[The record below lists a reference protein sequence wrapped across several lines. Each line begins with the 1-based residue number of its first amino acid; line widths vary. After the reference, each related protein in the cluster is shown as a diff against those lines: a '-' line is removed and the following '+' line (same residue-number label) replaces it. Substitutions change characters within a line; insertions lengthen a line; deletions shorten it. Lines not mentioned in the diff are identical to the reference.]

1 MVAGEISGLTKERY
15 EFECIDYRFL
25 EAISAYHFNWK
36 GKSRIVLDVGPL
48 GATFFVGV
56 AISAMSRDFRN
67 RVCNVTTVLACN
79 TLE

>member
-1 MVAGEISGLTKERY
+1 VVAGEISGLIRERY

-25 EAISAYHFNWK
+25 EAINAYHFNWK

-48 GATFFVGV
+48 VTVGATFLVGV

-67 RVCNVTTVLACN
+67 RV
-79 TLE
+79 